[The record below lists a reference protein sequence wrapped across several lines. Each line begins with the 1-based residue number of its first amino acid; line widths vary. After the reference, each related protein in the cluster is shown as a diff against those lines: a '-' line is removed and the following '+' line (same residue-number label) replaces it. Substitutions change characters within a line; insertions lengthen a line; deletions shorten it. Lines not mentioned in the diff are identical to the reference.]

1 MLDCYMPVCA
11 PEFKTGTN
19 FFVLCVSLLNG
30 VRWVTHD
37 EFEVFG
43 FGSTE
48 SLRTGC
54 RIPLEWLLFSVLQC
68 SGVHPIWYYRKPNSD
83 DCLYAQPRQL
93 YVPFFFSSLFS
104 ILQCRNCCRGYLSCP
119 GFKFHLG
126 CRLSYFRLCVGFLSP
141 PGKLRV
147 ITLSHTVSA

>member
-1 MLDCYMPVCA
+1 MLDCYTPFCA

-19 FFVLCVSLLNG
+19 FFVLCVCLLNG
-30 VRWVTHD
+30 VRWVTQD

-48 SLRTGC
+48 SLRTGS
-54 RIPLEWLLFSVLQC
+54 RIPLEWPLFPSF
-68 SGVHPIWYYRKPNSD
+68 SAMEFT
-83 DCLYAQPRQL
+83 LYDITENRILMTAYTPSL
-93 YVPFFFSSLFS
+93 ASCVPFFLFFFFF

-119 GFKFHLG
+119 AFKFLPG